1 MSPRLKPILACLLIL
16 PIALACRAACA
27 DTLVLAAADSRPT
40 AFLTDG
46 KPTGILVDLV
56 TEAYR
61 RAGHSVDIKLMPW
74 ARCLEEAK
82 TGGVDGIFSSFKLPE
97 REEFLAFPKEA
108 LTTQVISFFA
118 RQDST
123 LTFDGNLSPLK
134 DTMIGVITGT
144 SYGATFDTAVKN
156 KTLQNIDPTNTVESN
171 LKKLAAG
178 RVALIPSYNYV
189 ALDMAKNLNLLSQI
203 KELSPPLQS
212 MPSYLAFTKVR
223 DLKKMS
229 EAFDTALISMKQD
242 GTYDRIV
249 AKYTH

>member
-1 MSPRLKPILACLLIL
+1 
-16 PIALACRAACA
+16 
-27 DTLVLAAADSRPT
+27 
-40 AFLTDG
+40 
-46 KPTGILVDLV
+46 
-56 TEAYR
+56 
-61 RAGHSVDIKLMPW
+61 MPW

-82 TGGVDGIFSSFKLPE
+82 TGGVDGVFSSFKLPE

-144 SYGATFDTAVKN
+144 SYGATFDAAVKN
-156 KTLQNIDPTNTVESN
+156 KTLQNIDSTNTVESN

-178 RVALIPSYNYV
+178 RVALVPSYNYV
-189 ALDMAKNLNLLSQI
+189 AFDMAKNLNLLSQI

-212 MPSYLAFTKVR
+212 VPSYLAFTKVR

-249 AKYTH
+249 GKYTH